1 MFTRIQHVAI
11 VVRSL
16 EQALPFYR
24 DVLGL
29 PVGEQATLAG
39 QGVQAVL
46 LPMQE
51 GEIELLQPADPAGGV
66 ARFLTRR
73 GEGLHHICVETP
85 DVSAAVAHAR
95 AAGLPLI
102 DQTPRPGLAGT
113 VAFLHPRASH
123 GVLVE
128 LAQPHGPSTHSA
140 VSEAGIRM
148 AGIATV
154 YAVVGDLEAAAA
166 TFARNFGGIPGAM
179 EESPHFGARQVV
191 VSIGTSGV
199 TLLGPADRASPVGCF
214 LAERG
219 EGLFGL
225 CLGVR
230 DMEAALRHLEASDV
244 QIEVHPGGAA
254 TPLARLDSA
263 QTSGVHLFL
272 CADTPKGPS

>member
-1 MFTRIQHVAI
+1 MFTRIHHVAI

-16 EQALPFYR
+16 EQALPLYR

-29 PVGEQATLAG
+29 PVGAQAALAD

-46 LPMQE
+46 LPMRE
-51 GEIELLQPADPAGGV
+51 GEVELLQPTDPAGGV
-66 ARFLTRR
+66 ARFLARR

-85 DVSAAVAHAR
+85 DVSAALAQAR
-95 AAGLPLI
+95 AAGRPLI
-102 DQTPRPGLAGT
+102 DQTPRPGLAGRI
-113 VAFLHPRASH
+113 AFLHPRASH

-128 LAQPHGPSTHSA
+128 FAQPHGPSTPSA
-140 VSEAGIRM
+140 TSEAGIRI

-166 TFARNFGGIPGAM
+166 TFARNFRGLAGAV
-179 EESPHFGARQVV
+179 EDSPQFGARQVV
-191 VSIGTSGV
+191 VSIGTSRL

-225 CLGVR
+225 CLGVK
-230 DMEAALRHLEASDV
+230 DLEAALRHLEASDV
-244 QIEVHPGGAA
+244 RIEVHPGGAA

-263 QTSGVHLFL
+263 RTNGVHLFL
-272 CADTPKGPS
+272 CADAPEGPP